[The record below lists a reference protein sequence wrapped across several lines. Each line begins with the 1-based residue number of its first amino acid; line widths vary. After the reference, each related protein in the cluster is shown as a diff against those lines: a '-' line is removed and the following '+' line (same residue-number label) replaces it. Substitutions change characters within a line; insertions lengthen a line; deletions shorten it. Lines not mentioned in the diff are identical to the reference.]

1 MKKLT
6 VIFCLFATVALGQ
19 RVLNLS
25 TTIRNQLI
33 AQGLDQ
39 NNSGNIDVFEVENAQ
54 DVTLN
59 INSITNEIRTN
70 FSSLDTFVN
79 QNSDWHIVHTNFI
92 PDGNNNRVINDLSW
106 AMR

>member
-1 MKKLT
+1 MFSTL
-6 VIFCLFATVALGQ
+6 ALGQ

-25 TTIRNQLI
+25 TTIRKQLI

-54 DVTLN
+54 DVTLS
-59 INSITNEIRTN
+59 INSITNEMRTN

-79 QNSDWHIVHTNFI
+79 QNSDWNIVHTNFI
-92 PDGNNNRVINDLSW
+92 PDGDNNNRVINDLSW